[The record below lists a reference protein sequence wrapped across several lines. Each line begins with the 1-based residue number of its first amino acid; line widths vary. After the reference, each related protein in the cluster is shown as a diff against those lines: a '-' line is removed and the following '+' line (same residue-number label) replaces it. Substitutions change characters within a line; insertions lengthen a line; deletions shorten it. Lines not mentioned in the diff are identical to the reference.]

1 MADPAV
7 NPETI
12 KLVTISAVEIH
23 PTEGLVDQNTFVIE
37 MLDNERNDDGTL
49 TRTSWLGRCE
59 GHDVR
64 VTIEEL

>member
-1 MADPAV
+1 MADPVV
-7 NPETI
+7 NPGTI

-23 PTEGLVDQNTFVIE
+23 PTEGLVDQDTFVIE

-49 TRTSWLGRCE
+49 TGTSWLGRCE